1 MSRPSGI
8 VPAGGFPSLLVSL
21 SAAATA
27 VLAVGALCLGLAASR
42 IAGAW
47 ETELGRAATVRVEGT
62 AEELPARVGAALAVL
77 SSTPGIVSARAL
89 SEAELAA
96 LLAPWL
102 GADVPVDLLP
112 VPRLIAVVE
121 TAAGPDR
128 DSLARQLAG
137 QAPGASYDDHAEWR
151 RPLRAAAG
159 GLQATAAAAA
169 LLALGLVAVI
179 VTLAARA
186 ALAANRPIVTALRLI
201 GAADGFIVAA
211 FVRRLATSALAGS
224 VAGTALAAGLVA
236 LLPTD
241 ETPAGILPALAPA
254 GTEWAALAAVPA
266 VAGLVAVLATR
277 GAARAALAET
287 P

>member
-47 ETELGRAATVRVEGT
+47 EAELGRAATVRVEGT
-62 AEELPARVGAALAVL
+62 AEDLPARVGAALAVL
-77 SSTPGIVSARAL
+77 ASTPGIVSARAL
-89 SEAELAA
+89 TEAELAA

-137 QAPGASYDDHAEWR
+137 QAPGATYDDHAEWR

-159 GLQATAAAAA
+159 GLQATAVAAA
-169 LLALGLVAVI
+169 LLALALVAVI

-211 FVRRLATSALAGS
+211 FVRRLAASALAGS
-224 VAGTALAAGLVA
+224 AAGTALAAALVA

-241 ETPAGILPALAPA
+241 QTAAGILPALAPDGA
-254 GTEWAALAAVPA
+254 EWAALAAVPA